1 MPKKKTEEEL
11 QNEEKVSSEVYKKY
25 QDHLIQSNLI
35 RIMKSRIGQ
44 VTTHN
49 WLVSQTI
56 KQIDKLTAQP
66 QMVKDNIEKLI
77 EKNCIKRD
85 ENNKGCYEYVA

>member
-35 RIMKSRIGQ
+35 RIMKSRI
-44 VTTHN
+44 
-49 WLVSQTI
+49 
-56 KQIDKLTAQP
+56 
-66 QMVKDNIEKLI
+66 
-77 EKNCIKRD
+77 
-85 ENNKGCYEYVA
+85 